1 MISLDVKILR
11 DDRSVAK
18 VNWFF
23 LFTIIWSIVV
33 QFLPINVNLYQYIAF
48 LIPISIYL
56 LINRKDAERILRPNK
71 LNFISLIIIFLIW
84 LASLPVMF
92 LFIELYVKFFGST
105 LADIVAEDYHELF
118 LWNFFFTAITPAVI
132 EEILM
137 RGIILDGYRNK
148 PKFIAALLNGFMF
161 GMLHL
166 NSFQF
171 FHTFIAG
178 FISSYVVFAT
188 NSIFAGIS
196 IHLINNGL
204 PLIIN
209 HLYQPNPNV
218 GYAGEPD
225 FVVLSLFAI
234 IGVFSIYLLIKLLFK
249 VNRIPIKENRI
260 YSGEKIFTLPIILS
274 IIIFIAFSALLIFSL
289 KSATMA

>member
-1 MISLDVKILR
+1 MDVKVLR
-11 DDRSVAK
+11 HDRSIAK

-23 LFTIIWSIVV
+23 LITLIWSIVV
-33 QFLPINVNLYQYIAF
+33 QFLPINVSSYQYIAF

-56 LINRKDAERILRPNK
+56 FINRKEAERILRPNR
-71 LNFISLIIIFLIW
+71 LNFPSLIIIFLIW
-84 LASLPVMF
+84 MASLPIML

-105 LADIVAEDYHELF
+105 LADMVTEDFHDLF
-118 LWNFFFTAITPAVI
+118 IWNFFFTAITPAFI

-178 FISSYVVFAT
+178 LIASYIVFAT
-188 NSIFAGIS
+188 NSIFAGIT

-209 HLYQPNPNV
+209 YLYPPDPNIA
-218 GYAGEPD
+218 YAGEPD
-225 FVVLSLFAI
+225 FLLLASFAI
-234 IGVFSIYLLIKLLFK
+234 VGAYSIYLLINLLFR
-249 VNRIPIKENRI
+249 VNKIPIKKDRI
-260 YSGEKIFTLPIILS
+260 YSQEKIFNFPLILS
-274 IIIFIAFSALLIFSL
+274 TLIFIGFSIFLILALNLI
-289 KSATMA
+289 TMA

>member
-1 MISLDVKILR
+1 MEVKVLR
-11 DDRSVAK
+11 NDRSIAK

-23 LFTIIWSIVV
+23 LITIVWAIVA

-56 LINRKDAERILRPNK
+56 IINRRDAERILRPNR
-71 LNFISLIIIFLIW
+71 LNLISLIIIFLIW
-84 LASLPVMF
+84 IASLPIML

-105 LADIVAEDYHELF
+105 LVEIITEDFHELF
-118 LWNFFFTAITPAVI
+118 FWNFFYTAITPAII

-148 PKFIAALLNGFMF
+148 PRFIAAILNGFMF

-171 FHTFIAG
+171 FHTFIMGVVA
-178 FISSYVVFAT
+178 SYIVFAT
-188 NSIFAGIS
+188 NSIFAGIT

-204 PLIIN
+204 PLVIN
-209 HLYQPNPNV
+209 YLYPPNPNV
-218 GYAGEPD
+218 GYAAKPD
-225 FVVLSLFAI
+225 FLALGTFAI
-234 IGVFSIYLLIKLLFK
+234 VGAFSIYLLINLLFR
-249 VNRIPIKENRI
+249 VNNIPIKEDRV
-260 YSGEKIFTLPIILS
+260 YSQEKIFTLPLILS
-274 IIIFIAFSALLIFSL
+274 IFIFIGFSVLLIISL
-289 KSATMA
+289 KSITMA

>member
-11 DDRSVAK
+11 DSKSIAK

-23 LFTIIWSIVV
+23 LFTITWSIIV

-56 LINRKDAERILRPNK
+56 LINRKNAERILKPNK
-71 LNFISLIIIFLIW
+71 LNFISIIIIFMIW
-84 LASLPVMF
+84 LTSLPIML
-92 LFIELYVKFFGST
+92 LFIELYVKFFGNSLLNLVT
-105 LADIVAEDYHELF
+105 EDYHETF
-118 LWNFFFTAITPAVI
+118 IWNFFFTAITPAII

-148 PKFIAALLNGFMF
+148 PKVIAALLNGFMF

-178 FISSYVVFAT
+178 FIASYVVFAT
-188 NSIFAGIS
+188 NSIFAGIT
-196 IHLINNGL
+196 IHMINNGL
-204 PLIIN
+204 PLIIDE
-209 HLYQPNPNV
+209 LYIPTSNV
-218 GYAGEPD
+218 EYVGETD
-225 FVVLSLFAI
+225 FISLAILAI
-234 IGVFSIYLLIKLLFK
+234 IGIFSIYILIKLLFR
-249 VNRIPIKENRI
+249 VNKTPLKEDRI
-260 YSGEKIFTLPIILS
+260 YSQERILTFPLILS
-274 IIIFIAFSALLIFSL
+274 IIIFIAFSLLLIISL
-289 KSATMA
+289 KTTTMA